1 MAGLITKP
9 STKPS
14 PADAAGVLES
24 VLAAMIEA
32 HEQMLAIAGSHRAAI
47 ARADGQG
54 VQACVEQMGVL
65 AARVAELELQR
76 RDIVASLT
84 RPSRGEKPT
93 VSVVA
98 AGLPEPIRSRVLAL
112 AARLRDLLFR
122 LRREMGVIKA
132 ATQSLVAHMDGLMQQ
147 VARAMSQTRLYDPRG
162 RIDPGGPAAC
172 GLDLTH

>member
-1 MAGLITKP
+1 
-9 STKPS
+9 
-14 PADAAGVLES
+14 
-24 VLAAMIEA
+24 
-32 HEQMLAIAGSHRAAI
+32 
-47 ARADGQG
+47 
-54 VQACVEQMGVL
+54 MGVL